1 MEFIDIIVLACG
13 ILCLI
18 SGAIACLYNY
28 LTGLIII
35 VGGVY
40 LLFLVM
46 YEVEEDKKHK
56 EFMRRVYDDDC

>member
-1 MEFIDIIVLACG
+1 MELIDIMALACG

-46 YEVEEDKKHK
+46 CEVDRDREHK
-56 EFMRRVYDDDC
+56 EFMRRMYGDD

>member
-1 MEFIDIIVLACG
+1 MEFIDIMVLACG

-35 VGGVY
+35 VGGAY
-40 LLFLVM
+40 LLFLVI
-46 YEVEEDKKHK
+46 YEIGRDREHK
-56 EFMRRVYDDDC
+56 EFMRRMYGDD

>member
-1 MEFIDIIVLACG
+1 MEFIDIMVLACG

-18 SGAIACLYNY
+18 SGAITCLYNY

-46 YEVEEDKKHK
+46 YEVNKDREHE
-56 EFMRRVYDDDC
+56 EFMRRMYGDD